1 MTLDCFATTFIRES
15 TPGPGAYTTE
25 NYRAV
30 GDRYS
35 IHCAVRPKYPI
46 KEPYR
51 SNADYA
57 PLTSTLDN
65 RRSTIGPKTALRD
78 LGPNTPGP
86 SYKPDPRQFLSRSCA
101 IRPRYK
107 DIEGLNVPGPG
118 TYSPQEPGASSNT
131 KTPPM
136 CGRGKIILSDLPD
149 TPGPAAYEPKCDFGK
164 TTPQYSIRPK
174 TIEPGDRCP
183 NPGFAYNN
191 QGATGEGV
199 PRWTMPRAEFHE
211 RVNDFPG
218 PGKYEQHPA
227 GGSRRLGAAIRP
239 LYAAERP
246 DKADV
251 PLANLRVFPNV
262 KKATIGAKCGRSMW
276 DTDKSIPGPS
286 FMPERG
292 GEGYKFTI
300 GEKRPDRPPPETPG
314 PTDYNPKNP
323 MQPDNQGFTCKG
335 PETKDAWIPKSQIP
349 VGPGQYNIDGKG
361 FSPQWIIGVKSVTKS
376 AKSRASTRASLVA
389 YNTRRSH
396 SVIQRKGPDVR
407 DE

>member
-1 MTLDCFATTFIRES
+1 MTLGCFATTFIRES
-15 TPGPGAYTTE
+15 TPGPGAYVTE

-46 KEPYR
+46 KDPYR

-57 PLTSTLDN
+57 PLRSSFDG
-65 RRSTIGPKTALRD
+65 RRTTIGPKTELRN
-78 LGPNTPGP
+78 LGPDTPGP
-86 SYKPDPRQFLSRSCA
+86 SYRPDPRQYLSRSCA
-101 IRPRYK
+101 IRPRYQ

-136 CGRGKIILSDLPD
+136 CGRGKIILSDLPE
-149 TPGPAAYEPKCDFGK
+149 TPGPAAYEPVRDFGK

-174 TIEPGDRCP
+174 TLDPGDRTP
-183 NPGFAYNN
+183 NPGFTYNH
-191 QGATGEGV
+191 QGATGEGA
-199 PRWTMPRAEFHE
+199 PRWTMPRGTFPEYPNE
-211 RVNDFPG
+211 VPG
-218 PGKYEQHPA
+218 PGKYEQVPA
-227 GGSRRLGAAIRP
+227 GGSHRLGAAIRP
-239 LYAAERP
+239 LYAAERSNR
-246 DKADV
+246 ADV
-251 PLANLRVFPNV
+251 PLRNLRVFPDIR
-262 KKATIGAKCGRSMW
+262 KSSIGQRTGPSIWER
-276 DTDKSIPGPS
+276 DRSIPGPS
-286 FMPERG
+286 YMPERG

-300 GEKRPDRPPPETPG
+300 CEKRPERPPPDTPG

-335 PETKDAWIPKSQIP
+335 PEAKDAWIPKDVPP
-349 VGPGQYNIDGKG
+349 VGPGQYDISGKS

-376 AKSRASTRASLVA
+376 TKSRASTRASLVK

-396 SVIQRKGPDVR
+396 SVMQKKGPDVLS
-407 DE
+407 E